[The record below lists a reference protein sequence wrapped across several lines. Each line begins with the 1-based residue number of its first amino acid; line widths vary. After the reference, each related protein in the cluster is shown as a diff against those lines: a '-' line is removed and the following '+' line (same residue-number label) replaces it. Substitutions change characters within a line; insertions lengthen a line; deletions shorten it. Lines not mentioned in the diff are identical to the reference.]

1 MSVVVKEPVP
11 TEFSIFDFR
20 FGDLERSL
28 TKPDTWSGEVRP
40 VRVALLGYGR
50 VGQAVA
56 ARAEA
61 ERARLNAAGVDLSCR
76 TALVRDLGKPRS
88 GPTLTL
94 SDSAT
99 SVLNEPADV
108 VVEVL
113 GGVEPAR
120 TYVKAALDAGVP
132 VVSANKSLVARHGR
146 ELTAL
151 AQARGTTF
159 SFDAAVIAG
168 VPFLGSLSRR
178 PLASAV
184 TRIEGVVNGTS
195 AFVLNEIS
203 KGATFDAALEEAV
216 TRGYAEPDSF
226 ADTSGLDAAEKLTIL
241 LHLCGRHDV
250 HVDDVPRTAIDAV
263 TPADFAGAAARGGTI
278 KPIVR
283 SSLDAGTVTA
293 WVGPA
298 FISHDHPFAQL
309 EGVTNSLRL
318 IYASGETVTFT
329 GPGAGPD
336 VTAATILDDIV
347 ESMHLTALGT
357 LH

>member
-1 MSVVVKEPVP
+1 MSVAIKGP
-11 TEFSIFDFR
+11 TSEEFST
-20 FGDLERSL
+20 L
-28 TKPDTWSGEVRP
+28 TPRHEWSGEVRP

-61 ERARLNAAGVDLSCR
+61 ERARLNAAGLDVSCR
-76 TALVRDLGKPRS
+76 TALVRDLGKPRG
-88 GPTLTL
+88 GPPVTL
-94 SDSAT
+94 ST
-99 SVLNEPADV
+99 SGAAILNQPNDV

-120 TYVKAALDAGVP
+120 TLVTAALDAGVP

-146 ELTAL
+146 ELRAL
-151 AQARGTTF
+151 AEARGTTF
-159 SFDAAVIAG
+159 AFDAAVIAG

-184 TRIEGVVNGTS
+184 ARIEGVVNGTS
-195 AFVLNEIS
+195 AFVLNTIAR
-203 KGATFDAALEEAV
+203 GATFEAALDEAV
-216 TRGYAEPDSF
+216 ARGYAEPDSS

-250 HVDDVPRTAIDAV
+250 HVDDLPRTGIDAL
-263 TPADFAGAAARGGTI
+263 TPADFASAAVFGGTI
-278 KPIVR
+278 KPVVLA
-283 SSLDAGTVTA
+283 SLDGDNVTA
-293 WVGPA
+293 LVGPA
-298 FISHDHPFAQL
+298 FVPHDHPFAQL
-309 EGVTNSLRL
+309 DDVTNSLRL

-336 VTAATILDDIV
+336 ITAATILDDIV
-347 ESMHLTALGT
+347 ESIHLTKE
-357 LH
+357 